1 MGVTYPL
8 SLPDSNSIRGIELR
22 AVNAVAYSRSPFT
35 FAGQAHAYSGQMWTA
50 DITLKPMRRSDAE
63 QWIAWLISLRGQFG
77 TFLLNDPLGYTPRG
91 SAGGTPLVNG
101 SAQTGNLINI
111 DGCTA
116 SQTGWLKAGDYVQFG
131 SGSSASLHKVL
142 EDVDTDG
149 SGETTLEIWPSV
161 RTAPADNSTVVT
173 SSAKGLFRL
182 SSNEQAWSVNEAS
195 IYGITFG
202 AMEAV

>member
-1 MGVTYPL
+1 MAITYPL
-8 SLPDSNSIRGIELR
+8 SLPTHTGVRSVEFR

-35 FAGQAHAYSGQMWTA
+35 FSGQAHAYSGQMWQA
-50 DITLKPMRRSDAE
+50 DITLPPMRRSNAE
-63 QWIAWLISLRGQFG
+63 QWIAFLISLRGQFG
-77 TFLLNDPLGYTPRG
+77 TFLLNDPLGCTPRG
-91 SAGGTPLVNG
+91 SAGGSPLVNG
-101 SAQTGNLINI
+101 AAQTGNLINI

-131 SGSSASLHKVL
+131 TGSSSSLHKLL
-142 EDVDTDG
+142 EDVNSNS

-161 RTAPADNSTVVT
+161 RTAPANNSAVVT

-182 SSNEQAWSVNEAS
+182 SSNEQAFSANEAAL
-195 IYGITFG
+195 YGITFA

>member
-1 MGVTYPL
+1 MAIVYPL
-8 SLPDSNSIRGIELR
+8 SLPQTNAIKVVDFR
-22 AVNAVAYSRSPFT
+22 AINAVAYSRSPFT
-35 FAGQAHAYSGQMWTA
+35 FAGQAHAYSGQMWQV

-63 QWIAWLISLRGQFG
+63 VWIAWLIALRGAYG
-77 TFLLNDPLGYTPRG
+77 TFLLNDPLGCTPRG

-111 DGCTA
+111 DGCTT
-116 SQTGWLKAGDYVQFG
+116 SQTGWLKAGDYIQFG
-131 SGSSASLHKVL
+131 SGSSSSLHKVL
-142 EDVDTDG
+142 EDVDSDG
-149 SGETTLEIWPSV
+149 LGQVTVEVWPSV

-182 SSNEQAWSVNEAS
+182 SSNEQSWSVNEAS
-195 IYGITFG
+195 IYGITFA

>member
-77 TFLLNDPLGYTPRG
+77 TFLLNDPLGCTPRG

-142 EDVDTDG
+142 EDVNTDG

>member
-1 MGVTYPL
+1 MAITYPL
-8 SLPDSNSIRGIELR
+8 SLPTATGIAQIEIR

-35 FAGQAHAYSGQMWTA
+35 FSGQAHAYSGQMWTA
-50 DITLKPMRRSDAE
+50 DVSLPPMKRDDAE

-77 TFLLNDPLGYTPRG
+77 TFLLNDPSGATPRG

-101 SAQTGNLINI
+101 ASQTGNLINI
-111 DGCTA
+111 DNCTA

-131 SGSSASLHKVL
+131 TGSSSSLHKVL
-142 EDVDTDG
+142 EDVNSNS

-161 RTAPADNSTVVT
+161 RTAPADNSAVVT

-182 SSNEQAWSVNEAS
+182 SSNEQAFSVNEAS
-195 IYGITFG
+195 IYGITFA